1 MVPAVYEKYHV
12 ILSIPVEPNSSY
24 YKDSDFLLYTKN
36 LPNKK
41 TCQTG
46 SEFVYGAVLL
56 GDGVCAA
63 AVVS

>member
-41 TCQTG
+41 N
-46 SEFVYGAVLL
+46 LL
-56 GDGVCAA
+56 DRLLFLE
-63 AVVS
+63 VV